1 MRAVLL
7 CVAVARLAVNA
18 DSLDLK
24 ERPVS
29 KVINLLKEMQVNL
42 EKEKAADEELY
53 EKLNCWCETNEKEKT
68 GAVEEAQRRIT
79 ALVADIEKHSGKS
92 AQLTAEIA
100 QLEKEIAANKAALET
115 ATSVREKEHADFN
128 QNEKDMVQAI
138 ESLKNAVLVLSKHHS
153 FLQMPKNAF
162 VEVHESVA
170 RLLLNQAIKPA
181 QRKALAAIQQP
192 AGAGQSYAPQSGQ
205 IYGILNQMKEEFENN
220 LSDSQ
225 KAEMQAA
232 EEFAALKA
240 AKTKEIETATTQVKQ
255 KKQSVA
261 DTDDALA
268 TAKEDLELTREA
280 LASDRT
286 FLSDLNLRCQ
296 QTDKDWE
303 LRSKVRAEEIA
314 AVSETIK
321 ILNDDDAHDN
331 FSKTLNF
338 VQKTVD
344 VRAKAAAVLRSAAA
358 KGHSTMLLALA
369 SSVQLDAFTKVKK
382 AIDDMVD
389 GLKAEQADEVKHRDF
404 CTDELN
410 ENESNRARKKREIEE
425 LTSLIE
431 TSAANIDQLA
441 KDIAALQAANVEMQ
455 KQMEQASQDREL
467 ENKDFQQAVTEQRQ
481 TQAILK
487 KALARMQEFYKEKDA
502 AFAQITQEPGAAVAP
517 MPEGFKEYKKS
528 GGASGVV
535 QLLQNI
541 IDEAHQMEK
550 DSLQSETDSQ
560 ASYEEFIKNSNA
572 SIDANNKSI
581 VAKTE
586 SKAETEAQKV
596 QAEGDKVAAN
606 DDAEKLQA
614 YNAELH
620 GSCDFILKN
629 FDLRQNAR
637 SEEIEALQQAKSILS
652 GASLD

>member
-1 MRAVLL
+1 V
-7 CVAVARLAVNA
+7 
-18 DSLDLK
+18 
-24 ERPVS
+24 
-29 KVINLLKEMQVNL
+29 
-42 EKEKAADEELY
+42 
-53 EKLNCWCETNEKEKT
+53 
-68 GAVEEAQRRIT
+68 
-79 ALVADIEKHSGKS
+79 
-92 AQLTAEIA
+92 
-100 QLEKEIAANKAALET
+100 
-115 ATSVREKEHADFN
+115 
-128 QNEKDMVQAI
+128 
-138 ESLKNAVLVLSKHHS
+138 
-153 FLQMPKNAF
+153 
-162 VEVHESVA
+162 
-170 RLLLNQAIKPA
+170 
-181 QRKALAAIQQP
+181 ALANHSP
-192 AGAGQSYAPQSGQ
+192 
-205 IYGILNQMKEEFENN
+205 
-220 LSDSQ
+220 
-225 KAEMQAA
+225 
-232 EEFAALKA
+232 
-240 AKTKEIETATTQVKQ
+240 EI
-255 KKQSVA
+255 S
-261 DTDDALA
+261 
-268 TAKEDLELTREA
+268 
-280 LASDRT
+280 
-286 FLSDLNLRCQ
+286 F
-296 QTDKDWE
+296 
-303 LRSKVRAEEIA
+303 
-314 AVSETIK
+314 
-321 ILNDDDAHDN
+321 
-331 FSKTLNF
+331 
-338 VQKTVD
+338 
-344 VRAKAAAVLRSAAA
+344 
-358 KGHSTMLLALA
+358 LA
-369 SSVQLDAFTKVKK
+369 SSVELDAFTKVKK

-652 GASLD
+652 GASFD